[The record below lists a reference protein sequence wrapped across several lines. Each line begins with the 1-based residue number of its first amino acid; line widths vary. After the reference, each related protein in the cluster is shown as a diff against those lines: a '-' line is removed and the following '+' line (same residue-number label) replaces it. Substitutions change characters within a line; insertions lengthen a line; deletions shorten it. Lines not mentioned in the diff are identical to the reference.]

1 MDSEEDAD
9 KGFHETQ
16 EMLLEIERKGI
27 LVT

>member
-1 MDSEEDAD
+1 MDSEDAN

-27 LVT
+27 LVM